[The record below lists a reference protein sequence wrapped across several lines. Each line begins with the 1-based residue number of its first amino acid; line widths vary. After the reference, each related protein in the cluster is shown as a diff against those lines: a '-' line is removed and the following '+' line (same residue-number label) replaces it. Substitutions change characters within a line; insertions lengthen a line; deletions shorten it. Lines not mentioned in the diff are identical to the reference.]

1 MRAGLNA
8 GSLMKYQGKSAK
20 KCVPRGEL
28 PGYSWATCPPMNP
41 GGGDTTVPLAL
52 VEVSIYGM
60 YYGVAGLNR

>member
-1 MRAGLNA
+1 
-8 GSLMKYQGKSAK
+8 
-20 KCVPRGEL
+20 
-28 PGYSWATCPPMNP
+28 MNP